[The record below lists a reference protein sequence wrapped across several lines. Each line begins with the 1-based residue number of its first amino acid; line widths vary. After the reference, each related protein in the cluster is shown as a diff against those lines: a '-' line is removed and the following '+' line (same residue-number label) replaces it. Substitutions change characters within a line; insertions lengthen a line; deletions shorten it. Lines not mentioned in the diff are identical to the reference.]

1 MQPANH
7 KVTAFW
13 HNKSCLFL
21 FQSDLYQGLYAL
33 YPSGYDINA
42 ADTEGSGKLMVLSQL
57 LAAFYGAEPQE
68 RVVLVS
74 NYTQVLFLLLQQQ
87 AVVILRHQI

>member
-1 MQPANH
+1 
-7 KVTAFW
+7 
-13 HNKSCLFL
+13 
-21 FQSDLYQGLYAL
+21 
-33 YPSGYDINA
+33 
-42 ADTEGSGKLMVLSQL
+42 MVLSQL